1 MKQAVPPRVL
11 IVGLG
16 LIGASFAKALRLS
29 RTAQVLGMDAEPGV
43 AERALELGI
52 IDEVAPTS
60 GPVPAFDVLLL
71 AVPVLSMGAV
81 LTALKPYLK
90 PDTVISDV
98 GSVKGRVVEAAR
110 AALGDTLPAGF
121 VPGHPIAGA
130 ERSGVEAAKADL
142 FDRHLLILTPLPS
155 SDPAAVAVL
164 TELWQAVGAEVVT
177 MSVDRH
183 DEVLAATSHLP
194 HLLAFSLVDTL
205 ARESDNR
212 EIFRYAAG
220 GFRDFTRIA
229 ASDPTMWHDVFL
241 ANRDATLAVLRRFQG
256 DLEQLAVAIE
266 QGEGRKL
273 LDVFGRAKSARDY
286 FTQILQSRQRHSD
299 DIQRNLIV
307 APAPG
312 GLSGTLALPGDRSI
326 SHRAVILAA
335 LAEGDSRIRGF
346 GENDDNRTTVEA
358 LRKLGVSIDE
368 SPDGQLTVKG
378 RGLTGLQAPDS
389 PLYLGQ
395 SATSMRLLTG
405 VLCAQP
411 FASEL
416 IGDASL
422 SQRPM
427 DRLRLPLTELGARVE
442 LTAAGTAPILI
453 QPGAAWQPLD
463 YALPMAS
470 AQVKSAIL
478 LAALCAG
485 MSVHLTEPAPS
496 RDHTERLLSELGC
509 RIEHRNGALVFT
521 PASQLPP
528 LNLEIP
534 GDFSLAAVHLAA
546 ATLVPGSDLTL
557 ASVGVNPS
565 RLGFLDILKDMGG
578 SVVMSNIRDQ
588 GGEPVADLRVRCA
601 PLKAGTYGTHFS
613 GRTIDEFPLL
623 FVLAALAE
631 GDSRFSGLGELRF
644 KETDRLTRML
654 EGLRLLGVDI
664 DVTDEDVRVRGRA
677 GQPLDGGIVDC
688 AGDPRVALAFMV
700 AAQVARR
707 PVIIRNAGRV
717 LGAYPGFSTAVG
729 QLGYAVTLED

>member
-1 MKQAVPPRVL
+1 MTEAASPRVL

-16 LIGASFAKALRLS
+16 MIGASFAKALRLS
-29 RTAQVLGMDAEPGV
+29 RAAYVLGMDAQPGV

-52 IDEVAPTS
+52 IDASLLSTEA
-60 GPVPAFDVLLL
+60 VPDFDVLVL
-71 AVPVLSMGAV
+71 AVPVLAMESV
-81 LTALKPYLK
+81 LVSLKPYLK
-90 PDTVISDV
+90 PQTIISDV
-98 GSVKGRVVEAAR
+98 GSVKGQVVAAAR
-110 AALGDTLPAGF
+110 QALGDDLPAGF

-142 FDRHLLILTPLPS
+142 FDRHLLILTPLS
-155 SDPAAVAVL
+155 SSSSAAVSLL

-177 MSVDRH
+177 MSVSRH

-205 ARESDNR
+205 ARESENR

-241 ANRDATLAVLRRFQG
+241 ANKDATLNILRRFQH
-256 DLEQLAVAIE
+256 DLEHLAQAIE
-266 QGEGRKL
+266 QGEGRTL

-299 DIQRNLIV
+299 DIRRNLIV
-307 APAPG
+307 APAPE
-312 GLSGTLALPGDRSI
+312 GLSGSLSVPGDRSI

-335 LAEGDSRIRGF
+335 LAEGESDLRGF

-358 LRKLGVSIDE
+358 LRKLGVIIAE
-368 SPDGQLTVKG
+368 RQDGCLTVTG
-378 RGLTGLQAPDS
+378 RGLTGLQKADS

-405 VLCAQP
+405 VLSAQP

-422 SQRPM
+422 NHRPM
-427 DRLRLPLTELGARVE
+427 ERLRVPLAQLGAHLE
-442 LTAAGTAPILI
+442 LTGSGTAPILI
-453 QPGAAWQPLD
+453 QPAQQWQPLD
-463 YALPMAS
+463 YAMPMAS

-485 MSVHLTEPAPS
+485 VPVRLTEPAPS
-496 RDHTERLLSELGC
+496 RDHTERLLVELGC
-509 RIEHRNGALVFT
+509 RLEHRNGALVFA

-528 LNLEIP
+528 LNLDIP

-546 ATLVPGSDLTL
+546 ATLVPGSDITLT
-557 ASVGVNPS
+557 AVGVNPS
-565 RLGFLDILKDMGG
+565 RLGFLDILNDMGG
-578 SVVMSNIRDQ
+578 AVTTSNIRDQ

-601 PLKAGTYGTHFS
+601 PLKGGRYGTHLS

-623 FVLAALAE
+623 FVLAVLAE
-631 GDSRFSGLGELRF
+631 GDSRFDGLGELRF

-654 EGLRLLGVDI
+654 DGLRLLGADI
-664 DVTDEDVRVRGRA
+664 EVTDADVRVRGRA
-677 GQPLDGGIVDC
+677 GQLLDGGIVDC

-717 LGAYPGFSTAVG
+717 LGAYPGFSAAVR

>member
-1 MKQAVPPRVL
+1 MTTSAPPRVL

-16 LIGASFAKALRLS
+16 MIGASFAKALRLS
-29 RTAQVLGMDAEPGV
+29 RAAYVLGMDAQPGV
-43 AERALELGI
+43 ADRALELGI
-52 IDEVAPTS
+52 IDESVPSAES
-60 GPVPAFDVLLL
+60 VPAFDVLVL
-71 AVPVLSMGAV
+71 AVPVLAMESV
-81 LTALKPYLK
+81 LTSLKPYLT
-90 PDTVISDV
+90 DQTVISDV
-98 GSVKGRVVEAAR
+98 GSVKGQVVAA
-110 AALGDTLPAGF
+110 ASKALGDDLPSGF

-142 FDRHLLILTPLPS
+142 FDRHLLILTPLAS
-155 SDPAAVAVL
+155 SSSSAVALL

-177 MSVDRH
+177 MSVSRH

-205 ARESDNR
+205 ARESENR

-241 ANRDATLAVLRRFQG
+241 ANKDATLGVLRRFQG
-256 DLEQLAVAIE
+256 DLEHLAQAIE
-266 QGEGRKL
+266 QGEGRTL

-299 DIQRNLIV
+299 DTRRNLIV
-307 APAPG
+307 APAPQ
-312 GLSGTLALPGDRSI
+312 GLSGRIGVPGDRSI

-335 LAEGDSRIRGF
+335 LAEGDSEIRGF
-346 GENDDNRTTVEA
+346 GENDDNRTTLEA
-358 LRKLGVSIDE
+358 LRKLGVVIDE
-368 SPDGQLTVKG
+368 GSDGSLSIKG

-395 SATSMRLLTG
+395 SATSMRLLAG
-405 VLCAQP
+405 VLSAQS

-427 DRLRLPLTELGARVE
+427 ERLQLPLAELGAHLE
-442 LTAAGTAPILI
+442 LTANGTAPIVI
-453 QPGAAWQPLD
+453 QPAQQWQPLD
-463 YALPMAS
+463 YDLPIAS

-485 MSVHLTEPAPS
+485 MPVRLTEPAPS
-496 RDHTERLLSELGC
+496 RDHTERLLAELGC
-509 RIEHRNGALVFT
+509 RLESRNGALVFA

-528 LNLEIP
+528 LNLSIP

-546 ATLVPGSDLTL
+546 ATLVPGSDVTLT
-557 ASVGVNPS
+557 AVGVNPS
-565 RLGFLDILKDMGG
+565 RLGFLDILNDMGG
-578 SVVMSNIRDQ
+578 LVTLSNIRDQ

-601 PLKAGTYGTHFS
+601 PLRGGSYGTHFS

-623 FVLAALAE
+623 FVLAALAD
-631 GDSRFSGLGELRF
+631 GDSRFAGLGELRF

-654 EGLRLLGVDI
+654 DGLRVLGADI
-664 DVTDEDVRVRGRA
+664 EVTDEDVRVRGR
-677 GQPLDGGIVDC
+677 GRQPLDGGIVDC

-717 LGAYPGFSTAVG
+717 LGAYPGFSAAVG